1 MYFHTIPYFHQ
12 CFCHISLLGRKAVGY
27 LPEAVPYQLPY
38 GDMPVTDYVRIIYNV
53 KVFTN

>member
-38 GDMPVTDYVRIIYNV
+38 GDMPVT
-53 KVFTN
+53 

>member
-53 KVFTN
+53 KEFT